1 MPVGGAEIYAAS
13 RNPYADRVLVRMP
26 VLPVRSVLA
35 SGVLD
40 LGMVGL
46 RMSGLRSSKGRPYL
60 ELRIKC

>member
-13 RNPYADRVLVRMP
+13 RNPYADRVLVRVP

-46 RMSGLRSSKGRPYL
+46 EDEWLKEQQGEAIFRAKN
-60 ELRIKC
+60 